1 MEYKKLEDIIEFNPT
16 ETLKK
21 GTVSKKIPMDKLG
34 VFSKYINSSYDP
46 ISCIIPHFLR
56 KNNSPRCVTKRFL
69 LLRIIPHN
77 SHTHHEYG
85 RLYL

>member
-34 VFSKYINSSYDP
+34 VFSKYINSP
-46 ISCIIPHFLR
+46 NR
-56 KNNSPRCVTKRFL
+56 M
-69 LLRIIPHN
+69 
-77 SHTHHEYG
+77 
-85 RLYL
+85 

>member
-1 MEYKKLEDIIEFNPT
+1 MSWDIDVREKVYQRLAN
-16 ETLKK
+16 E
-21 GTVSKKIPMDKLG
+21 
-34 VFSKYINSSYDP
+34 VFFRILHGKYDP